1 MSISFI
7 YFVVIL
13 VILLYLYR
21 KITVVIVVCFGYFV
35 AAADFIVDTAVI
47 VVAFAVITFVTIC
60 IFVSE
65 LLDAVL
71 VSL

>member
-35 AAADFIVDTAVI
+35 AAADFIVD
-47 VVAFAVITFVTIC
+47 AFAVITFVTIC
-60 IFVSE
+60 VFVSE